1 MWVLGGRG
9 RPAILAAVLVA
20 VVIGAACGS
29 SSSKTGR
36 KASTTTAA
44 TTESPMPMT
53 LTSAL
58 FTDGDTIPT
67 RSTCDGQSL
76 SPPLAWTGQPA
87 GTAGFALTMED
98 PDAPSG
104 TFVHWVL
111 WGLPASVHE
120 LDEGVVPTFAHE
132 GVNGAGKPGY
142 TGPCPP
148 KGNGPHRYIFT
159 LYALSRAV
167 SVPDGATIA
176 QLRSAM
182 DGAVVAEGR
191 LTGRYAR

>member
-1 MWVLGGRG
+1 M
-9 RPAILAAVLVA
+9 A
-20 VVIGAACGS
+20 
-29 SSSKTGR
+29 
-36 KASTTTAA
+36 
-44 TTESPMPMT
+44 MT

-58 FTDGDTIPT
+58 FTDGQTIPT
-67 RSTCDGQSL
+67 RSTCDGEGL

-87 GTAGFALTMED
+87 GTVEFALTTED

-111 WGLPASVHE
+111 WGVPASVHE
-120 LDEGVVPTFAHE
+120 LDEGVVPASAHE
-132 GVNGAGKPGY
+132 GVNGTGKRGY

-148 KGNGPHRYIFT
+148 KGNAPHHYVFT

-182 DGAVVAEGR
+182 DGAVLAEGR